1 MMGFLAERDNF
12 DAATLKEAMAYGTIV
27 ASFNVEDFS
36 LERMKQIERADL
48 DNRLREYRRMLS
60 F

>member
-1 MMGFLAERDNF
+1 MGYLAERGNWTPQ
-12 DAATLKEAMAYGTIV
+12 TLKEAMAYGIVV

-36 LERMKQIERADL
+36 LDRMRQIGRPDLDQRMKQ
-48 DNRLREYRRMLS
+48 YRQMLT